1 MDKANMDEI
10 WRLFQETSFEELTE
24 RVNEAEA
31 QEEIRLFKALF
42 KIKLAK
48 RQQEVIKQD
57 KFVM

>member
-42 KIKLAK
+42 NIKLAK